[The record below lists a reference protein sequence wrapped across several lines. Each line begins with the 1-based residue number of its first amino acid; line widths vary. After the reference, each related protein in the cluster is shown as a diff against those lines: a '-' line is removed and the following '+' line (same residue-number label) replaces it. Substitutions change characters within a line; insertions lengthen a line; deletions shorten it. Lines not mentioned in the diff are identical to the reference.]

1 VVHEMHVVASDRM
14 PGVTECWNSTREPE
28 VPVLLEFPAPETLTG
43 TGFHT
48 GRQSRI
54 PMNHHQARWRRRSD
68 MAELR
73 SNARPTDVPGSG
85 TALTETLIVFA
96 VQFSCRMSEL

>member
-1 VVHEMHVVASDRM
+1 VGTLCV
-14 PGVTECWNSTREPE
+14 CWNPDREAEFPG
-28 VPVLLEFPAPETLTG
+28 FPAPETLKG
-43 TGFHT
+43 TGFHIGRGT